1 MERCVTTIV
10 VDDDGGCMMGT
21 LLPPPPGFVP
31 PTTAQS
37 LADGF
42 DAQTVFYVCGGR
54 PMALWPNWD
63 YSEDW
68 SVHPIGEVH
77 PFHPII
83 HGKEITEEEFRTM
96 VRAMHCLS

>member
-1 MERCVTTIV
+1 
-10 VDDDGGCMMGT
+10 
-21 LLPPPPGFVP
+21 
-31 PTTAQS
+31 
-37 LADGF
+37 
-42 DAQTVFYVCGGR
+42 
-54 PMALWPNWD
+54 MALWPNWD